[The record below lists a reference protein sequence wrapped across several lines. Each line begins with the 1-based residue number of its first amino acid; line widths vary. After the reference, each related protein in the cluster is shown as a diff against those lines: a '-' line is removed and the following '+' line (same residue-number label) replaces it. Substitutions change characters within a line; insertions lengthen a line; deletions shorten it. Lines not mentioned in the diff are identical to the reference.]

1 MNLTQYVN
9 CQLQQQS
16 QSKGTN
22 HCNINLFLM
31 HVSANYTWDGI
42 GIMHQLSKKKKKKR
56 ETPQKTKKK
65 IKKNNLTVNT

>member
-42 GIMHQLSKKKKKKR
+42 GIMHQLSKKKKKEKHH
-56 ETPQKTKKK
+56 QK